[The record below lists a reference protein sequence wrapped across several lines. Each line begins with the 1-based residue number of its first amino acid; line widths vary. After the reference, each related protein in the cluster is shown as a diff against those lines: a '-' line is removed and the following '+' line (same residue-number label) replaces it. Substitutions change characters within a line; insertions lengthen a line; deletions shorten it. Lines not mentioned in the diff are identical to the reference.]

1 MDFQFTEDQRAFAD
15 MAQGLFADYCTDD
28 KLREH
33 DLSGQ
38 PYMQALWQQC
48 LAAGLN
54 GILVPEDA
62 GGLGLGM
69 TELLAVLEQQ
79 GRALAQVP
87 LWQQQVGVTALARFA
102 SGSAEAKEVAEAAM
116 GGQLLALSLQATTD
130 ARGARLRLQDGRL
143 TGKLDAVALAGQAS
157 HAVVAAAVG
166 EEAFRLVLVALEG
179 TGVTRVEGLRQDY
192 CGVADLAF
200 DNAPAL
206 AVLDA
211 PALVWVQQHAAACL
225 GALQQGVTQ
234 EQLQRTV
241 QYVSERKQFDRPI
254 GSFQLVAGQM
264 ADNYI
269 LMQAQRSTLYQLIW
283 RLDQG
288 LPCAPQA
295 HAVRAQTHELGLK
308 VGRVAQHVH
317 GGMGVDVTYPMHR
330 FLFWCRAL
338 AVEGG
343 SAEHHLQA
351 LGQWLADHDNL
362 GWKYDLPEDR

>member
-38 PYMQALWQQC
+38 PFMQELWQQC
-48 LAAGLN
+48 LTAGLH
-54 GILVPEDA
+54 GIVVPEDA

-87 LWQQQVGVTALARFA
+87 LWQQQIGVAALSRFA

-116 GGQLLALSLQATTD
+116 GGQLLALSLQATND

-143 TGKLDAVALAGQAS
+143 CGRLDAVALAGQSS
-157 HAVVAAAVG
+157 HALIAAAANGG
-166 EEAFRLVLVALEG
+166 ERLVLVALDG
-179 TGVTRVEGLRQDY
+179 QCVARVDGMRQDY
-192 CGVADLAF
+192 CAVADLAF
-200 DNAPAL
+200 DHAPAL

-211 PALVWVQQHAAACL
+211 PALAWVQQHAAACL

-241 QYVSERKQFDRPI
+241 QYVSERKQFDRAI
-254 GSFQLVAGQM
+254 GTFQLVVGQM

-269 LMQAQRSTLYQLIW
+269 LMQAQRSALYQLVW

-288 LPCAPQA
+288 LPCAPQS

-317 GGMGVDVTYPMHR
+317 GGMGVDVTYPIHR
-330 FLFWCRAL
+330 FLFWGRAL